1 MSSTTQRYPL
11 STPDGISIPFDVI
24 RPSGYMAV
32 NTALTVS
39 GQIAIPAGCEIISFT
54 ATEDCIVRFG
64 ANAAIPS
71 TGVVLTDA
79 VHIPR
84 DMRITVAPVAEFF
97 TVISEGQVGVLRCQL
112 IDKWAGLAL
121 QTQYNKR

>member
-1 MSSTTQRYPL
+1 MSSTSQRYPL

-24 RPSGYMAV
+24 RPSGYLAV

-54 ATEDCIVRFG
+54 TTEDCIVRFG
-64 ANAAIPS
+64 ANASIPS
-71 TGVVLTDA
+71 SGVVLGDA

-84 DMRITVAPVAEFF
+84 EMRITVAPTAEFF
-97 TVISEGQVGVLRCQL
+97 TVIAEGIAGVLRCQL